1 MSVQNSE
8 QNRPENQ
15 RRLNFMSLPNCSVT
29 QNLWLCQPL
38 HPQNIFPS
46 ILGFSHKYCCS
57 KYHQHL
63 VAVFQEQP
71 SDIIMV
77 CHQTRGG
84 VEEAKADHCRERRYL
99 YRHTKQSLCLR
110 IYIRFH
116 ILAAYLGLLSAFGT
130 VLLISF
136 HPNIFNERGG

>member
-99 YRHTKQSLCLR
+99 YRQHKAEFMPKNLYTSP
-110 IYIRFH
+110 H
-116 ILAAYLGLLSAFGT
+116 ISSIFGSSVCFWYSAPHKFP
-130 VLLISF
+130 SKYF
-136 HPNIFNERGG
+136 